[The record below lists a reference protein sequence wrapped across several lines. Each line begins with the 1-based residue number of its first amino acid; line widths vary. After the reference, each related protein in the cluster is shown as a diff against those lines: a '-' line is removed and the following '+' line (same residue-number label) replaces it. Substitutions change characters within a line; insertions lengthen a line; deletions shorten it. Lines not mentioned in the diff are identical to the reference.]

1 MAWVH
6 ERYCQ
11 NYRGYYFTCLGREGL
26 GGPKRLKLLL
36 DTHVILWSAAE
47 PERFPAEVAEE
58 LENELNELWFSPI
71 SVWEILLLA
80 EKGRVVL
87 EAGIG
92 NRIRKMFQRLPFR
105 EAVINQEVAIQSRY
119 VDLLHQDPADRFLAA
134 TAMVYDLTLVTAD
147 KRLISSEQFPVLAI
161 H

>member
-1 MAWVH
+1 M
-6 ERYCQ
+6 
-11 NYRGYYFTCLGREGL
+11 
-26 GGPKRLKLLL
+26 KLLL

-47 PERFPAEVAEE
+47 PERFPTKVAKE
-58 LENELNELWFSPI
+58 LENESNELWFSPI

-87 EAGIG
+87 GAD
-92 NRIRKMFQRLPFR
+92 NVNSIRKMFQGLPFR

-119 VDLLHQDPADRFLAA
+119 VELPHQDPADRFLAA

-147 KRLISSEQFPVLAI
+147 RRLISSKRFSVLAI
-161 H
+161 P